1 MRDYLTLTEVHGMHA
16 VLMQRYGGATGIR
29 DMGALE
35 AALYRPQSGYYENII
50 QEAAALMESLA
61 INHPFIDGNKRMA
74 FAAMDVFLKIN
85 GYRLNQKAYDIYNE
99 MITMFDNKEFDIEHI
114 ESWLKKIVGE
124 I

>member
-1 MRDYLTLTEVHGMHA
+1 MRDYLTLTEVLGMHA

-29 DMGALE
+29 DLGALE

-61 INHPFIDGNKRMA
+61 INHPFIDGNKRIA

-85 GYRLNQKAYDIYNE
+85 GYCLNQKTNEIYKKI
-99 MITMFDNKEFDIEHI
+99 MGMFDNQQLDVEHI
-114 ESWLKKIVGE
+114 EAWLKDIVIE
-124 I
+124 V

>member
-1 MRDYLTLTEVHGMHA
+1 MRDYLTLIEVLGMHA

-35 AALYRPQSGYYENII
+35 AALYRPQSGYYEYII

-61 INHPFIDGNKRMA
+61 INHPFIDGNKRTA

-85 GYRLNQKAYDIYNE
+85 GYRLSQKSDDIYTE
-99 MITMFDNKEFDIEHI
+99 MISMFDEKKFDIEHL
-114 ESWLKKIVGE
+114 EAWLKEATVKI
-124 I
+124 

>member
-1 MRDYLTLTEVHGMHA
+1 MRDYLTLTEVLGMHA

-35 AALYRPQSGYYENII
+35 AALYRPQSGYYETIV

-61 INHPFIDGNKRMA
+61 INHPFIDGNKRIA

-85 GYRLNQKAYDIYNE
+85 GYRLNQKPDDIYNQ
-99 MITMFDNKEFDIEHI
+99 MINMFDEKKFDVEHL
-114 ESWLKKIVGE
+114 EVWLKGIVGKD
-124 I
+124 